1 MNNKLL
7 FNQDNLLKNPLILPF
22 NKTKLNSIV
31 VQFNYNDVIK
41 DKNLLIP
48 VYKTLMLLTGQNPK
62 IIRAKDSI
70 AAFRVRK
77 NMEIGAKVTIN
88 CKNNINQILNLLIV
102 NYPKINIE
110 NYNLSLK
117 SFELFYPID
126 QRIGANITLIIKSS
140 TSISKQFLLSNLL
153 LFK

>member
-1 MNNKLL
+1 
-7 FNQDNLLKNPLILPF
+7 
-22 NKTKLNSIV
+22 
-31 VQFNYNDVIK
+31 
-41 DKNLLIP
+41 
-48 VYKTLMLLTGQNPK
+48 
-62 IIRAKDSI
+62 
-70 AAFRVRK
+70 
-77 NMEIGAKVTIN
+77 MEIGAKVTIN